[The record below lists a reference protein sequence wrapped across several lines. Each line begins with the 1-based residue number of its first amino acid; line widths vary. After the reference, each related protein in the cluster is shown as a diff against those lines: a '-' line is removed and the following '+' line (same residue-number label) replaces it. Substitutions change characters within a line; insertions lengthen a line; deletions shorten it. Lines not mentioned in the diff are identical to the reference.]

1 MLCYLAHQF
10 PLFVAN
16 FLEHSRPLR
25 RRFREETVTDLLMGS
40 LITAGGRRIIVE
52 FPDEPVTGAD
62 MEWNFA
68 NPDDGTF
75 FRVLLQAKQCYGE
88 GKAWTRHYYK
98 ELLHTAGSG
107 SKRQA
112 VALCDTARAEAATY
126 PLYIFYHPESTCAA
140 ARASGFSSVTGA
152 CLADGYAIERLVTG
166 STTRTLRTRNKSLK
180 TIAPQLFPLSA
191 LFCPPTVLEAGP
203 QAFAPGRFMFPMVMG
218 REGART
224 VLGVPIPPTPAVIR
238 DRIAGSLESMAKAGD
253 TTAIATPN
261 VPAVAEDIPLEVLS
275 TIERA
280 RAGTSSERGLRR
292 WRVTFVSASP
302 REMDTELARSR
313 RGLE

>member
-16 FLEHSRPLR
+16 FLERSRPLR

-40 LITAGGRRIIVE
+40 LVTAGGRRIIVE

-75 FRVLLQAKQCYGE
+75 FRILLQAKQCYGG
-88 GKAWTRHYYK
+88 GKAWTRHGYR

-107 SKRQA
+107 PKLQA

-140 ARASGFSSVTGA
+140 AGASGLTAVTGA
-152 CLADGYAIERLVTG
+152 SLADGYIIKRLVTG

-180 TIAPQLFPLSA
+180 TIAPLLFPLSD
-191 LFCPPTVLEAGP
+191 LFCPPTVLETGP
-203 QAFAPGRFMFPMVMG
+203 QAFAPGRFVFPMAIG
-218 REGART
+218 REGGRT

-238 DRIAGSLESMAKAGD
+238 DRIAGSLESMAEFGEKA
-253 TTAIATPN
+253 ATEMPS
-261 VPAVAEDIPLEVLS
+261 VPAVAEEIPLEVLS
-275 TIERA
+275 AIERA
-280 RAGTSSERGLRR
+280 RAGSPSERGLRR

-302 REMDTELARSR
+302 RDMDTELARFR
-313 RGLE
+313 QGRG